1 LSIYLSAKMPEKPPV
16 IHTPETPATGLP
28 PTYFG
33 PSASA
38 VIRTAR
44 GREYRSHLWIG
55 GKGLSEDGRWGK
67 MFSFSFETGMNGD
80 APPGFIATVL
90 MNPYRDQLVALY
102 GAEATDILM
111 AAIPRIVAGKFYDR
125 PLLAEEIRETFV

>member
-1 LSIYLSAKMPEKPPV
+1 MSIYLSHTKGPVINAPPPPV
-16 IHTPETPATGLP
+16 VDQP

-38 VIRTAR
+38 VIRTER

-67 MFSFSFETGMNGD
+67 MFSFSFEAGTNGD
-80 APPGFIATVL
+80 APPEFIATVL
-90 MNPYRDQLVALY
+90 MRPYRAQLAAVY
-102 GAEATDILM
+102 GEEATDIILS
-111 AAIPRIVAGKFYDR
+111 AIPKIVAGKYYDR
-125 PLLAEEIRETFV
+125 PLLAEEIRETFA